1 MRKSHLATLIASAVF
16 SLGAQGADLLQ
27 VYQLALSNDAQ
38 FNSARLTLTAAQER
52 LQQSKAPLLPSVQ
65 ITGTN
70 LRIQGSQFRTRSG
83 APSNATNSGTG
94 ADGASAVT
102 ISNSAIN
109 TSNYS
114 LQLAQPLYRPELV
127 EQLEQ
132 GKLALVGNE
141 TQFVLARQELI
152 IRTAQAYFDILT
164 AEEAVLFTKAQK
176 EAVTEQLASAK
187 RNFEVG
193 TQTITDTHEAQAAFD
208 LVVAQE
214 FAAMNDLD
222 VRRTALLQITGQ
234 SPEGLAALRPG
245 ARLGAPEPV
254 FIEYWVDAAE
264 KSNANV
270 LVQQI
275 ALETAKREIAKSRTG
290 HRPTVDLIAS
300 SRFDTQGPLF
310 NLGVGPSQTTN
321 SVGIQFNIPIFSGFG
336 VTSRVKETIALEGK
350 TRFDLENAKR
360 TAAQGARQSFLGVN
374 SGLAQIKAL
383 EAAEISSQSSLDS
396 NKLGYQVGVRI
407 NIDVLNAQRQLF
419 STRRD
424 LAKARHD
431 AVMAGLRLKLAAGIL
446 KEDDLNGVNS
456 LLQ

>member
-1 MRKSHLATLIASAVF
+1 MRKSHLATFIASALF
-16 SLGAQGADLLQ
+16 SLGTQGADLLQ
-27 VYQLALSNDAQ
+27 VYQQALANDAQ
-38 FNSARLTLTAAQER
+38 FNSARLSLTAAQER
-52 LQQSKAPLLPSVQ
+52 LQQSKAPLLPNVS
-65 ITGTN
+65 ITGSN
-70 LRIQGSQFRTRSG
+70 FRSEGAQFRTRIGSTASSSTG
-83 APSNATNSGTG
+83 GSATDGTNMATALSSSFINST
-94 ADGASAVT
+94 T
-102 ISNSAIN
+102 
-109 TSNYS
+109 YS
-114 LQLAQPLYRPELV
+114 LQLAQPLFRPGLV

-132 GKLALVGNE
+132 GK
-141 TQFVLARQELI
+141 LARQELI

-214 FAAMNDLD
+214 IAAMNDLD

-234 SPEGLAALRPG
+234 APGPLSGLKPG
-245 ARLGAPEPV
+245 VKLGAPEPV
-254 FIEYWVDAAE
+254 VIDFWVDAAE

-270 LVQQI
+270 LVQTV
-275 ALETAKREIAKSRTG
+275 ALETAKREIAKNRTG
-290 HRPTVDLIAS
+290 HLPTVDLIAN
-300 SRFDTQGPLF
+300 SRFDARGPLI
-310 NLGVGPSQTTN
+310 NLGVGPPQTTN
-321 SVGIQFNIPIFSGFG
+321 SLGIQFNIPIYAGNG
-336 VTSRVKETIALEGK
+336 ITSRVREAIALEQK

-360 TAAQGARQSFLGVN
+360 AAAQGARQSFLGVN
-374 SGLAQIKAL
+374 SGLGQIRAL

-456 LLQ
+456 LLD